1 MDAIG
6 DSYLKEQLQER
17 RARLLVSTDQS
28 KENSSVLRLLKEVD
42 EALKRMENGTYGLCE
57 TCHDPVEKDR
67 LLANPLLKYC
77 LDHLTSEEQRALEQD
92 LELASKVQ
100 GQFLPEQNTTFN
112 GWEISYYYEP
122 AGPVSGDY
130 CDLIKSDNGSLF
142 FLLGD
147 VAGKGISASM
157 LMAHLH
163 ATFRTLIALDL
174 PLPEMVGRA
183 NRLFSQTTMA
193 DSYATLICGRASR
206 SGEVELS
213 NAGHCP
219 PLISQPGRVT
229 SIEATGLPVG
239 IFPDG
244 QFGTKTFRLQPGES
258 VVIYSDGFSEA
269 RDLSNREYGTERLSS
284 LLNKK
289 FGLPAE
295 ELIGVCIAD
304 LLEFREGNQQSDDLS
319 MMVMRR
325 LE

>member
-1 MDAIG
+1 MDF
-6 DSYLKEQLQER
+6 
-17 RARLLVSTDQS
+17 V
-28 KENSSVLRLLKEVD
+28 
-42 EALKRMENGTYGLCE
+42 KR
-57 TCHDPVEKDR
+57 CHDCVEKDR
-67 LLANPLLKYC
+67 LLVNPLLKYC
-77 LDHLTSEEQRALEQD
+77 LDHLSSEEQRALEQD

-100 GQFLPEQNTTFN
+100 GQLLPEQNVTYN

-130 CDLIKSDNGSLF
+130 CDLIKSDEGNLY

-163 ATFRTLIALDL
+163 ATFRTLIALNL
-174 PLPEMVGRA
+174 SLPEMVSKA

-193 DSYATLICGRASR
+193 DSYATLICGRASQR
-206 SGEVELS
+206 GEVELS

-219 PLISQPGRVT
+219 PLVSQSGRVT

-269 RDLSNREYGTERLSS
+269 RDLSNREYGTERMSS
-284 LLNKK
+284 LLIKN
-289 FGLPAE
+289 FGLSAE
-295 ELIGVCIAD
+295 ELIGVCAAD
-304 LLEFREGNQQSDDLS
+304 LLEFRQGNQQADDLS

-325 LE
+325 ME